1 MLKRIKQYFFD
12 RAVKKATARVSHYRS
27 WESIRTILVL
37 FESDLQEKNT
47 EARAFLKM
55 LQNEGKR
62 VVACCYVDK
71 KVAETATLDNYVV
84 LDRKKCN
91 WLDKPIDTMVGN
103 LLDEKF
109 DVVMDMTEYDVMP
122 LQYMLL
128 WAKCDFRCGRS
139 RGEVG
144 NKIYDFVIEMP
155 ERPIDPKTNAV
166 RIDYDFVGEMGSQIV
181 KYLKL
186 IKNE

>member
-109 DVVMDMTEYDVMP
+109 DVVMDMTECDVKP

-155 ERPIDPKTNAV
+155 ERPIDPKTNAA